1 MPSDYSIHIFK
12 VNVTAVIGQNSLQ
25 IEGAGIS
32 DSYGLTIDNVQLVRV
47 GSAQNIVV
55 NGDFQ
60 TPYQAGGWHIFNSI
74 PGWQGLGIEIGWGD
88 IYNIDWNSQVLE
100 LDGNSN
106 F

>member
-1 MPSDYSIHIFK
+1 
-12 VNVTAVIGQNSLQ
+12 VTAVTGKNSLQ

-47 GSAQNIVV
+47 GCAQNIVV

-60 TPYQAGGWHIFNSI
+60 NPYQAGGWHIFNNI
-74 PGWQGLGIEIGWGD
+74 PGWQGQGIEIGWGD